1 MIGGTHSGSA
11 VRDSDFMLY
20 QLWIV
25 YQELR
30 LMKPRI
36 PLSLPLWKDEKR
48 LQEYELLIA
57 EEEKKE
63 RERREREERER
74 REREERERREREER
88 ERREQKKE
96 RGEKERREKEK
107 EEREREERWKKEFA
121 EREEEELRRQIE
133 EEERERRRKE
143 LEEEERRR
151 REEEEMRRLE
161 EERRRKEEAEREKS
175 ALLLYLPHGLSLSFL
190 SNASQ
195 HDDVIRSLAGFG
207 ACTLRSDDSSVF
219 TVTFSLSGIADSISE
234 GVKVE
239 EDAYLAFQG

>member
-1 MIGGTHSGSA
+1 M
-11 VRDSDFMLY
+11 
-20 QLWIV
+20 
-25 YQELR
+25 
-30 LMKPRI
+30 
-36 PLSLPLWKDEKR
+36 
-48 LQEYELLIA
+48 
-57 EEEKKE
+57 
-63 RERREREERER
+63 EERIR
-74 REREERERREREER
+74 R
-88 ERREQKKE
+88 
-96 RGEKERREKEK
+96 
-107 EEREREERWKKEFA
+107 

-239 EDAYLAFQG
+239 EDAYLAFQGAMEGKIGVLDVADVLILKHEVILSPRDGSFEGMGSMQGRIYLGCATKDDASVLAQAFGVALSRAYEGLE